1 MSNNIR
7 EPLEIIDLNAKIHE
21 RNDIIR
27 DYLTYGV
34 LDRHTAIEKIRE
46 LQTTD
51 SDIATATVTAQAV
64 RGSVILEYADN
75 KTLIKNLQFQI
86 DFLNGKLI
94 DKSIK
99 NFKEN

>member
-75 KTLIKNLQFQI
+75 KTLIENLQFQI